1 MRKTEWSN
9 LERNGTMAKVEI
21 DVDQVIVSA
30 VSLDL
35 DPGDKVLV
43 MNGVIVGIMEK
54 KRKLQIEPPELRPA
68 PKLDKIVVTNN
79 AIIRNEIMQLL
90 EDRELTAY
98 QIGKELE
105 SSYDGQRISIGPLL
119 KLMRDQKFIVAVNP
133 EKRKPLYRLAK

>member
-1 MRKTEWSN
+1 
-9 LERNGTMAKVEI
+9 MAKVEV
-21 DVDQVIVSA
+21 DVDQVITSA
-30 VSLDL
+30 VSIDL

-54 KRKLQIEPPELRPA
+54 KRKLDREPPELRPA
-68 PKLDKIVVTNN
+68 PKPDRIVVTNN

-90 EDRELTAY
+90 EGRELNAH

-105 SSYDGQRISIGPLL
+105 RSYDGQRISIGPLL